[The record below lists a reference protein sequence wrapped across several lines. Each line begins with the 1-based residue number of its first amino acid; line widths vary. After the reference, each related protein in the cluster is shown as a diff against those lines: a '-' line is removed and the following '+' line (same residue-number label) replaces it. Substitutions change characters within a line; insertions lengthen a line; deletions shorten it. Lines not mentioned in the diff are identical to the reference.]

1 MADMSPIKP
10 IQGLKIPEIPGLEN
24 VGKKKLGIGNDS
36 KTPSF
41 TEVLSSFFQ
50 DVNKLQ
56 NDAVQTTQKFALGEI
71 KDVHQVMVAMNE
83 ADVAFKLMMEVRNKL
98 VQAYKQVIKT
108 PV

>member
-1 MADMSPIKP
+1 MADMDP
-10 IQGLKIPEIPGLEN
+10 IQPIQALKIPEIPSLEN
-24 VGKKKLGIGNDS
+24 VGKKRLNVGGDP

-41 TEVLSSFFQ
+41 TEVLSGFFH
-50 DVNKLQ
+50 DVNALQ
-56 NDAVQTTQKFALGEI
+56 DNAVQSTQKFALGEI

-83 ADVAFKLMMEVRNKL
+83 ADVAFRLMMEIRNKL